1 MRILICDDHKIVRDG
16 LRQILQQLPEATV
29 IAEAGDA
36 DEALALLKKD
46 TFDVILLDISL
57 PGRNGLEVLQ
67 LVKEKWPSTN
77 VLILSMQPQ
86 ELFALRA
93 LKLGA
98 SGYLTKDAAMEELLI
113 AVKKVSEGKKYISPS
128 VEAFLVQQLV
138 DDQPSEKHQALSNR
152 ERDILIRLAN
162 GKSLLEIGHELAI
175 SNKTVGT
182 YRARIMDKMEL
193 TKNIELTWYC
203 MENKLI

>member
-113 AVKKVSEGKKYISPS
+113 AVKKVSEGKK
-128 VEAFLVQQLV
+128 
-138 DDQPSEKHQALSNR
+138 
-152 ERDILIRLAN
+152 
-162 GKSLLEIGHELAI
+162 
-175 SNKTVGT
+175 
-182 YRARIMDKMEL
+182 
-193 TKNIELTWYC
+193 
-203 MENKLI
+203 